1 LPFADEHSTSSRAR
15 AARIRGTILPP
26 PSGPMRYLRL
36 LALQVRLSLAVGLQY
51 RWNFVVDGVVS
62 LLWTTLGLIPLYVAL
77 NDRPPVQGWTFERA
91 LVVVGY
97 FTLLRGVLDGAVNP
111 SLTAVVDQ
119 IRQGTLDFV
128 LLKPADAQFLVS
140 TTRFEPWKALDVVA
154 AVGILTWAFR
164 KLGQPP
170 SLPGAA
176 LSLLLL
182 VCALMVLY
190 SLWILVISAAF
201 WVVRLD
207 NLAFFFGSV
216 IDFARWPVGLFKG
229 VWRGALHLFFTFV
242 IPIGL
247 MTTYPAQALLGGLD
261 PGAGGLAPRTA
272 VLAALGSVAFTA
284 MARWVW
290 TRAIAR
296 YTSASS

>member
-1 LPFADEHSTSSRAR
+1 
-15 AARIRGTILPP
+15 
-26 PSGPMRYLRL
+26 MRYVRL
-36 LALQVRLSLAVGLQY
+36 LALQVRLSLSVGLYY
-51 RWNFVVDGVVS
+51 RWNFLVDGVVS
-62 LLWTTLGLIPLYVAL
+62 LLWTALGLVPLYVAL
-77 NDRPPVQGWTFERA
+77 HDRPPVEGWTFPRA

-140 TTRFEPWKALDVVA
+140 TSRFEPWKALDVA
-154 AVGILTWAFR
+154 AALGIIGWAFR
-164 KLGQPP
+164 QLGAPP
-170 SLPGAA
+170 SPAGAGI
-176 LSLLLL
+176 SLILLA
-182 VCALMVLY
+182 CALLVLY

-216 IDFARWPVGLFKG
+216 FDFARWPVGLFKG
-229 VWRGALHLFFTFV
+229 GWRLLFTFV
-242 IPIGL
+242 IPLGL

-261 PGAGGLAPRTA
+261 PRTGLAPRTA
-272 VLAALGSVAFTA
+272 LLAALGALAFA
-284 MARWVW
+284 ALARGVW

>member
-1 LPFADEHSTSSRAR
+1 
-15 AARIRGTILPP
+15 
-26 PSGPMRYLRL
+26 MRYLRL
-36 LALQVRLSLAVGLQY
+36 LALQVRLSLALGLQY

-62 LLWTTLGLIPLYVAL
+62 VLWTSLGLVPLYVAL
-77 NDRPPVQGWTFERA
+77 HGRPPVAGWTFESA

-111 SLTAVVDQ
+111 SLLTVVDQ

-140 TTRFEPWKALDVVA
+140 TTRFEPWKAIDVVA
-154 AVGILTWAFR
+154 ALGILGWAFHL
-164 KLGQPP
+164 LGRPP
-170 SLPGAA
+170 SAPGAV

-182 VCALMVLY
+182 ACALMVLY

-216 IDFARWPVGLFKG
+216 FDFARWPVGLFKG
-229 VWRGALHLFFTFV
+229 AWRLLFTFL
-242 IPIGL
+242 IPLGL
-247 MTTYPAQALLGGLD
+247 MTTYPAQALLGALD
-261 PGAGGLAPRTA
+261 LRTA
-272 VLAALGSVAFTA
+272 LFSVVGSVAFA
-284 MARWVW
+284 ALARAVW